1 MSVSRGILGLV
12 AICAVIALLSLL
24 GVVWAFVSGLLYPH
38 ILLDGLLLVLICLMM
53 GGIFTAML
61 FVIAKDYGLFGHLPF
76 LHQRSAGA
84 LADPKDSPGQGK

>member
-1 MSVSRGILGLV
+1 MSVSRGILGL
-12 AICAVIALLSLL
+12 AALCAVIALLSLL

-53 GGIFTAML
+53 GGIFAGML

-76 LHQRSAGA
+76 LRQRSAAA